1 MKFPALQ
8 NRKLYIPLAI
18 TLLRLFA
25 APLIF
30 ICFTKC
36 SHFIALLVFLGVW
49 MTDMLDGMAA
59 RKLCATSKIG
69 AYADVIADF
78 ILMIS
83 AFLAFFKLGWYS
95 IFMLLPIGVSFVHFL
110 MSSGLQG
117 LTYDPFGKYMGAIIS
132 IIIVITLSSPYRLTR
147 EILSCALFAIF
158 ILNIALR
165 YVYLRT
171 NCNGRCYD
179 KN

>member
-1 MKFPALQ
+1 
-8 NRKLYIPLAI
+8 
-18 TLLRLFA
+18 
-25 APLIF
+25 LIF

-36 SHFIALLVFLGVW
+36 SHLIALLVFLGVW

-95 IFMLLPIGVSFVHFL
+95 IFMLLPIGVSFVQNILDEFIYIIFSL
-110 MSSGLQG
+110 WIQGYMETVTGL
-117 LTYDPFGKYMGAIIS
+117 
-132 IIIVITLSSPYRLTR
+132 
-147 EILSCALFAIF
+147 
-158 ILNIALR
+158 LR
-165 YVYLRT
+165 NQQT
-171 NCNGRCYD
+171 F
-179 KN
+179 